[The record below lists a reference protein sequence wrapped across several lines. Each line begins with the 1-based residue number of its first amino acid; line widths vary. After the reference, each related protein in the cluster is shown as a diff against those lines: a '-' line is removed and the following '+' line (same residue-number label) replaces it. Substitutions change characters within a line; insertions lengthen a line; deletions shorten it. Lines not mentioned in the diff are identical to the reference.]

1 LADANEGFWGR
12 IHDLY
17 VGLASVSPPGMH
29 AVVQIETGDGYT
41 FEPSALQRYGDF
53 LICEIQ
59 EETTEIVAVR
69 EADVRRVRI
78 YCSEPAEEKVR
89 VGFRVGDIKLDS
101 AGG

>member
-1 LADANEGFWGR
+1 
-12 IHDLY
+12 
-17 VGLASVSPPGMH
+17 
-29 AVVQIETGDGYT
+29 
-41 FEPSALQRYGDF
+41 
-53 LICEIQ
+53 LICEIR